1 MQLQIDQLYTHR
13 EKLQKKH
20 GEKTLFA
27 IHGAGCIQKPDICFI
42 FMNPTGKNISAVKG
56 WKWIRAPR
64 LGTKNVRKI
73 FFATHIISKTT
84 YNQIQNMK
92 ANERTENF
100 AEQLYK
106 EIADKKIYITNLAK
120 CTQTDARPLKDKVF
134 KDYLTYTMEE
144 IALLKPKHI
153 ISLGN
158 QVSSIL
164 LHKPIRVSE
173 YKNNDHET
181 LTIDNTTYKV
191 YPTFYPV
198 GQGMRNMPKAIERI
212 QKIKKLSV

>member
-1 MQLQIDQLYTHR
+1 
-13 EKLQKKH
+13 
-20 GEKTLFA
+20 
-27 IHGAGCIQKPDICFI
+27 
-42 FMNPTGKNISAVKG
+42 
-56 WKWIRAPR
+56 
-64 LGTKNVRKI
+64 
-73 FFATHIISKTT
+73 
-84 YNQIQNMK
+84 MK

-120 CTQTDARPLKDKVF
+120 CTQADARPLKDKVF

-144 IALLKPKHI
+144 IALLQPKHI

-198 GQGMRNMPKAIERI
+198 GQGMRNMPLAIERI
-212 QKIKKLSV
+212 QKIKKPTSL